1 MSADTRL
8 DPASIRAR
16 LDGARGRR
24 FWRSFEEL
32 ADTDEFRAFVQREF
46 PQHASEWFDPV
57 GRRNFLKLMGA
68 SLALAGAT
76 ACTRQPEELIVPY
89 VRQPENLVPGRPLF
103 FATAMPFGGSSIGV
117 LAESHEGRP
126 TKIEGN
132 PDHPASLGAT
142 DAYAQASVLQLYDP
156 DRATAITY
164 LGEIRPWGSFVQSMQ
179 NAIGPQQALQGVGLR
194 FLSEPIASPTLASQV
209 QEVLTAFPQAKWHT
223 YEPVNRE
230 QVYAG
235 AAMAFGSAVETA
247 YRFDQAKVV
256 VVLDDDVLGSG
267 PGSVRY
273 ARDFANGRRVR
284 KANAEMNRLYAA
296 EPTPTP
302 TGAMADH
309 RLPVRSSRIEGLA
322 RAIAAGV
329 GAPGG
334 ATGSGDAA
342 ADKWVAAAVKDLQAA
357 RGAGIVVAGPAQPAA
372 VHAVVHAINSAL
384 GNTGT
389 TVIHTDP
396 VQIETGPQTG
406 SLRDLVAA
414 MNAGQVQMLVIF
426 GVNPVYT
433 APVDLNF
440 ADAMKKVPLRIR
452 VGLYD
457 DETAAACHWMVPET
471 HYLEQWGDVR
481 TFDGTVSIIQP
492 LVQPLYR
499 GRSMHEV
506 LAVFTK
512 RPERAAYETVREYW
526 KTQPQAAGHDF
537 EKFWRKSVHD
547 GVVAG
552 TAFPPRSV
560 SVTGSIPATVGQSQG
575 GGTGLE
581 IRFEADP
588 AVHDGR
594 FANIGWLQELPKP
607 ISKLTWDNAAFLAPS
622 TASRLGLQNEDVV
635 EITYRDRRINAPV
648 WIQPGHAADA
658 VTVHLGY
665 GRTRAGRAA
674 EGAGFNAYA
683 LRTSDA
689 PWFAPG
695 AAIRKTG
702 DSYRLAITQGHHAME
717 GRAIVRTGTVEDFKA
732 DPEFAQHLSEAP
744 PKSLSLYPPYK
755 YENEA
760 YAWGMSID
768 QTVCTG
774 CSACV
779 VACYAENNIPVIGK
793 EQVMRGREMAWIRID
808 RYFEGDPD
816 NPGIHHQPMLCQ
828 HCENAPCEVV
838 CPVAATTHSPEG
850 LNEMTY
856 NRCVGTRYC
865 SNNCPYKVRRF
876 NFLLY
881 SDWDTPSV
889 KLVKNPDVTVRSRG
903 VMEKCSYCVQ
913 RINRARQDAK
923 VQDRTIRDGEI
934 KTACQAACPTDAIV
948 FGNINDPQSRVSQLK
963 AEAHDYGVLADLNT
977 RPRTT
982 YLARIQNTNPE
993 LGPARLHERHE
1004 DGPGPALPP
1013 VPPASK
1019 AERQSQRH

>member
-1 MSADTRL
+1 MSADTHL
-8 DPASIRAR
+8 DLASIRTR
-16 LDGARGRR
+16 LEDARGRR

-32 ADTDEFRAFVQREF
+32 ADTEEFRGLVQREF
-46 PQHASEWFDPV
+46 PQHASEWLDPV

-103 FATAMPFGGSSIGV
+103 FATAMPLGGSAIGV

-164 LGEIRPWGSFVQSMQ
+164 LGEIRPWGSFVQAVQ
-179 NAIGPQQALQGVGLR
+179 NAIATEQPLQGAGLR
-194 FLSEPIASPTLASQV
+194 FLSEPIASPTLAGQV
-209 QEVLTAFPQAKWHT
+209 QELRAAFPQAKWHT
-223 YEPVNRE
+223 YDPVNRE

-235 AAMAFGSAVETA
+235 AAMAFGSPVETV

-256 VVLDDDVLGSG
+256 VVLDDDVFSAG

-273 ARDFANGRRVR
+273 SRDFANGRRVR
-284 KANAEMNRLYAA
+284 KARAEMNRLYVA
-296 EPTPTP
+296 EPSPTP
-302 TGAMADH
+302 TGAIADH
-309 RLPVRSSRIEGLA
+309 RLPVRASRIEAVA
-322 RAIAAGV
+322 RAIAGGV
-329 GAPGG
+329 GGGAGG
-334 ATGSGDAA
+334 ATTGDATT
-342 ADKWVAAAVKDLQAA
+342 DKWVAAVVKDLQAA
-357 RGAGIVVAGPAQPAA
+357 RGTGLVLAGASQPAA
-372 VHAVVHAINSAL
+372 VHAVVHAINQAL
-384 GNTGT
+384 GNAGATL
-389 TVIHTDP
+389 VHTDP
-396 VQIETGPQTG
+396 VQLETASQTR
-406 SLRDLVAA
+406 SLRELVDA
-414 MNAGQVQMLVIF
+414 MNAGQVQLLFVL
-426 GVNPVYT
+426 GGNPVYN
-433 APVDLNF
+433 APVDLKF
-440 ADAMKKVPLRIR
+440 ADAIKKVALRVR
-452 VGLYD
+452 LGLYD
-457 DETAAACHWMVPET
+457 DETAESCHWMVPET
-471 HYLEQWGDVR
+471 HYLEQWSDVR
-481 TFDGTVSIIQP
+481 TFDGTASIVQP

-499 GRSMHEV
+499 GRSAHEV
-506 LAVFTK
+506 LALFSK
-512 RPERAAYETVREYW
+512 RPERTPYDTVRDYW
-526 KTQPQAAGHDF
+526 KAQPQAAGQDF

-547 GVVAG
+547 GVIAG
-552 TAFPPRSV
+552 TALPAKT
-560 SVTGSIPATVGQSQG
+560 VTASGAVPAAGEQTPG
-575 GGTGLE
+575 GGNGLE
-581 IRFEADP
+581 IRFAADP
-588 AVHDGR
+588 AIHDGR

-607 ISKLTWDNAAFLAPS
+607 ISKLTWDNAAMLAPS
-622 TASRLGLQNEDVV
+622 TAARLGLANEDVV
-635 EITYRDRRINAPV
+635 EITYRNRKVNAPV
-648 WIQPGHAADA
+648 WIQPGHATDS

-689 PWFAPG
+689 PSFASG
-695 AAIRKTG
+695 AALRKTG
-702 DSYRLAITQGHHAME
+702 DTYRLAITQGHHSME
-717 GRAIVRTGTVEDFKA
+717 GRAIVRTGTIADYQA
-732 DPEFAQHLSEAP
+732 DPEFPQHLSEAP
-744 PKSLSLYPPYK
+744 PRSLSMYPPYK
-755 YENEA
+755 YENEG
-760 YAWGMSID
+760 YAWGMAID

-793 EQVMRGREMAWIRID
+793 DQVMRGREMAWIRID

-816 NPGIHHQPMLCQ
+816 NPGIYHQPMLCQ

-903 VMEKCSYCVQ
+903 VMEKCTYCVQ

-948 FGNINDPQSRVSQLK
+948 FGNINDPQSRVAQLK
-963 AEAHDYGVLADLNT
+963 AEAHNYGVLADLNT

-982 YLARIQNTNPE
+982 YLARIQNTNGE

-1004 DGPGPALPP
+1004 EGPGPALPP
-1013 VPPASK
+1013 VPPPSA
-1019 AERQSQRH
+1019 AERQSSRH